1 MAIGRKLS
9 PHSELTLPR
18 FATRH
23 ALKCHFF
30 DVLDLSE
37 RETKVSSLMSTI
49 KRVLFTR
56 SLRLLPLPEQVAVI
70 EALSTLVDFVPGLLP
85 IVDQHLLAFLSEF
98 LKLSSIADGDITDPS
113 IVGFVVD
120 KNGFA
125 GATAASRYSLG
136 ASHVTGL
143 FLRRECVARICG
155 EKYVCIPE
163 ELPLGVQLRISAL
176 RLVNTVICRHA
187 DGFFD
192 ADATT
197 TPIGKFFSSTSWAIV
212 HCVSHNHRQHPSA
225 RNKFTI

>member
-1 MAIGRKLS
+1 MVIGCKLS
-9 PHSELTLPR
+9 PHAKLTLLR
-18 FATRH
+18 FAARH
-23 ALKCHFF
+23 ALKCHLF

-37 RETKVSSLMSTI
+37 REQKVASLMSTI

-85 IVDQHLLAFLSEF
+85 IADQHLLAFLSEF
-98 LKLSSIADGDITDPS
+98 LKLSSIADGDITDTS

-120 KNGFA
+120 KNGFT
-125 GATAASRYSLG
+125 GAMPASRYSLG
-136 ASHVTGL
+136 ATHVTGL
-143 FLRRECVARICG
+143 FLRRECVARLCG
-155 EKYVCIPE
+155 DKYISIPE
-163 ELPLGVQLRISAL
+163 ELPLGVQLRVSAL

-197 TPIGKFFSSTSWAIV
+197 TPIGKLFSSTRLAIS
-212 HCVSHNHRQHPSA
+212 HDVSHNHRQHPSA
-225 RNKFTI
+225 RN